1 MTTPCHQAACWGL
14 ALHPYLLISASL
26 LQTPLHLAV
35 YLEQPSVV
43 QALIHKGVNPGLQDR
58 NGNTPLHLAC
68 EQQRLRCAQQLLQ
81 GTTEPP
87 GHLQDLQLQNWQ
99 GETQGAAQE
108 LCCKSGSLVGDWH

>member
-1 MTTPCHQAACWGL
+1 MPPGCLLGAGTASHPC
-14 ALHPYLLISASL
+14 LLISASL

-68 EQQRLRCAQQLLQ
+68 EQQRLCCAQQLLQ
-81 GTTEPP
+81 GTAEPP

-99 GETQGAAQE
+99 GGTHGKVQR
-108 LCCKSGSLVGDWH
+108 LCCKSRRLVGDWH